1 MRFLDKIHKGVV
13 VVCIGLTL
21 YGTGLIGHRVY
32 RYFTVIRPQRE
43 SAELKML
50 EVKSNFES
58 YSTRLSQMIYLLGI
72 TARCSRHGR

>member
-58 YSTRLSQMIYLLGI
+58 YSTRAY
-72 TARCSRHGR
+72 HK